1 MFYNYPFLCRILY
14 IWINIRGGGHRLEIY
29 DNVKTAVKR
38 RFKEEDTDFYKKGT
52 EGLTSLYNN
61 CLSPKGLCV
70 KKVYG

>member
-1 MFYNYPFLCRILY
+1 
-14 IWINIRGGGHRLEIY
+14 
-29 DNVKTAVKR
+29 VKTAVKR